1 MTINQR
7 QRARR
12 MADKRRPVYHQAMY
26 IAGVGAV
33 LAAYAAG
40 LAPGPMTRFIL
51 IAIAAVCGAAVIH
64 CDLES
69 RREY

>member
-33 LAAYAAG
+33 LASYAAG

-51 IAIAAVCGAAVIH
+51 ISIAVICGAAVIH

>member
-51 IAIAAVCGAAVIH
+51 IAIAVICGTVVIH